1 MKKSVFTAIV
11 VCVCVLFAAGAA
23 FAAEFTMKVGHVVP
37 ESYPHHIAAVEYLKP
52 YIEEQSDGRIEVEL
66 YPNSQLGGDRQLCEA
81 VQIGSLE
88 MAFPSTTILA
98 GFIPELGL
106 LDLPFLFSTRDDVY
120 KVVDIDGP
128 VGSVL
133 AAKAREQ
140 GIHLLGYADLGFM
153 NLSNSA
159 RPITTP
165 EDAKGIKIRVMENPV
180 YIDTAM
186 ALGCSPITMAFGE
199 VYTALQQ
206 KVIDGQEHSVNVV
219 KNMKFEEVQDY
230 LSLTREAY
238 STISII
244 ASEAFMD
251 SLPDDLQDVVRKGVE
266 LFCKEQG
273 RINSEQ
279 EATNLAY
286 LKEKGMKINELTPE
300 QRELFVEATEEVR
313 KKHAQREGRQELYEQ
328 ILTLLK

>member
-1 MKKSVFTAIV
+1 MKRITVL
-11 VCVCVLFAAGAA
+11 VCVFALFMAGTG

-37 ESYPHHIAAVEYLKP
+37 ESYPHHIAATEYLKP
-52 YIEEQSDGRIEVEL
+52 YIEKGSGGRIEVEL

-106 LDLPFLFSTRDDVY
+106 LDLPFLFATREDVY
-120 KVVDIDGP
+120 KVVDINGP

-153 NLSNSA
+153 NLTNSA

-180 YIDTAM
+180 YIDTAI

-206 KVIDGQEHSVNVV
+206 KVIDGQEHSINVV

-251 SLPDDLQDVVRKGVE
+251 SLPADLQDVVKKGVE

-279 EATNLAY
+279 EAANLAY
-286 LKEKGMKINELTPE
+286 LKEKGMKVNELTPE
-300 QRELFVEATEEVR
+300 QRALFVEATKDVR
-313 KKHAQREGRQELYEQ
+313 EKHARREGRQELYEQ
-328 ILTLLK
+328 VLALLK